1 EEMRNAYG
9 MNWFGQSCLMARR
22 LVEKG
27 VPYITINYKGWD
39 THKRH
44 FEVLR
49 RRQSEWDQ
57 GLATLLKDLRDR
69 GLLDETI
76 IWWGGEFGR
85 TPKIQTESPWF
96 GGRGHFCH
104 CFSVMLAG
112 GGFKGGTVVGKSN
125 ETGEKVAERPVY
137 PQDLLGSIYWQ
148 MGIDPTGKMPNDKG
162 FDIPI
167 QDPPSEAGWLR
178 ELV

>member
-1 EEMRNAYG
+1 
-9 MNWFGQSCLMARR
+9 MAIRKIVTLGDDALR
-22 LVEKG
+22 KHCK
-27 VPYITINYKGWD
+27 PQDKFD
-39 THKRH
+39 KR
-44 FEVLR
+44 
-49 RRQSEWDQ
+49 
-57 GLATLLKDLRDR
+57 LATLLKDLRDR